1 MRLRHGVL
9 LGLVWAISTLYAW
22 HHLDRGWIPHD
33 EGTHAHSAERVL
45 QGELPH
51 RDFDELYTGGL
62 SFWNALAFET
72 LGTDLRAI
80 RLAMF
85 AIFLVWVPAVYYVAS
100 RFAGP
105 LPAGLVTLLAVA
117 WSIPNYPGATPSWYN
132 LFFAVFCGAALLRFV
147 ETRRQRWLVAAGLA
161 AGLSILAKIVGL
173 YLVGAAVLSLVYLEQ
188 TEGARET
195 SGGRV
200 YSLMLTSAAAG
211 LVAVLGLLARTLPG
225 PEPVV
230 HFVVPGGA
238 LAVFLTWEEWR
249 HPRPGF
255 RTRSRRL
262 LSYLAPFGAGAVLA
276 LVPFLAPYVA
286 SGSMGDL
293 GRGLFVL
300 PQRRLEVETAAR
312 ALPPLHHLVVIL
324 ALTVGIWTWM
334 RGSSRL
340 RAVLMAAA
348 CAVGGALLLYGHH
361 PVPWAVVWASMRP
374 LVPLIV
380 VWGLLLVARNAVAE
394 DRRVKIVLL
403 LALTALC
410 GLIQI
415 PFAGPAY
422 FLYVAP
428 LAALAALAVASLRP
442 AVLPLFAVI
451 VTFFALYAA
460 LWIAPGQALHR
471 RAGEPRTKDLLT
483 ARLDLERG
491 GLWVRPEDAE
501 TYEQV
506 IRIVREHAGNSG
518 YIFATPDSPELYFLS
533 ELHNPGRTL
542 FDFFDDP
549 RGRNQRILSMLLNKD
564 IDVVVINSGARHS
577 GPVSGELLQR
587 FTELYPNAYTVGR
600 FTVRWRDEDRGT
612 PLEDRPEGP

>member
-1 MRLRHGVL
+1 MRLRQGALFGL
-9 LGLVWAISTLYAW
+9 LWAISTLYAW
-22 HHLDRGWIPHD
+22 HHLDRDWIPHD

-72 LGTDLRAI
+72 LGTNLRAI

-105 LPAGLVTLLAVA
+105 LLAGLVTLLAVA

-161 AGLSILAKIVGL
+161 AGLSILAKIVGF

-188 TEGARET
+188 TEAARET

-200 YSLMLTSAAAG
+200 YSLMLTAAAAG
-211 LVAVLGLLARTLPG
+211 LVVALALIVRTLSG
-225 PEPVV
+225 PESVV
-230 HFVVPGGA
+230 HFVVPGGS

-255 RTRSRRL
+255 RTRCRRL
-262 LSYLAPFGAGAVLA
+262 LSYLVPFGAGAVLA

-286 SGSMGDL
+286 SGSMADL

-300 PQRRLEVETAAR
+300 PQRRLEVETATR

-324 ALTVGIWTWM
+324 ALTVGIWIWM
-334 RGSSRL
+334 RGSTRL
-340 RAVLMAAA
+340 RAVLMTAA
-348 CAVGGALLLYGHH
+348 CAAGAALLVFGHH
-361 PVPWAVVWASMRP
+361 PLAWVIVWASMRP
-374 LVPLIV
+374 LVPLVV
-380 VWGLLLVARNAVAE
+380 VWGLLLVARTPLAA
-394 DRRVKIVLL
+394 DPGTKIFLL
-403 LALTALC
+403 LALAALC
-410 GLIQI
+410 SLIQI
-415 PFAGPAY
+415 PFAGAAY

-428 LAALAALAVASLRP
+428 LVALAALAVASLRP
-442 AVLPLFAVI
+442 AVLPLFAVM
-451 VTFFALYAA
+451 VAFFALYAG

-471 RAGEPRTKDLLT
+471 RAGESRTEDLLT

-501 TYEQV
+501 LYEQV
-506 IRIVREHAGNSG
+506 VGVVRQHAGESG
-518 YIFATPDSPELYFLS
+518 YIYATPDSPEIYFLS
-533 ELHNPGRTL
+533 GLRNPGRTL
-542 FDFFDDP
+542 FDFLDDP
-549 RGRNQRILSMLLNKD
+549 RGRNHRILSMLRSRD
-564 IDVVVINSGARHS
+564 VDVVVINSGARHS
-577 GPVSGELLQR
+577 GPVSGDLLQR
-587 FTELYPNAYTVGR
+587 FTELYPNAWTVGR
-600 FTVRWRDEDRGT
+600 FTVRWRDEDR
-612 PLEDRPEGP
+612 